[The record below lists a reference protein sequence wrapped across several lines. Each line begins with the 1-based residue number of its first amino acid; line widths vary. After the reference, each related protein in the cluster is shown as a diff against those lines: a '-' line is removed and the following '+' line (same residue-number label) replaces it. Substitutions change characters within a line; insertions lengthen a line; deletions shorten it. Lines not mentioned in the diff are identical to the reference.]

1 MSDEKRQRS
10 CLRTAASFM
19 NLLHL
24 RAGLSR
30 AGLSGVEKLKSVVIV
45 IYEIVVHA
53 FAFSFDTFSE

>member
-24 RAGLSR
+24 R